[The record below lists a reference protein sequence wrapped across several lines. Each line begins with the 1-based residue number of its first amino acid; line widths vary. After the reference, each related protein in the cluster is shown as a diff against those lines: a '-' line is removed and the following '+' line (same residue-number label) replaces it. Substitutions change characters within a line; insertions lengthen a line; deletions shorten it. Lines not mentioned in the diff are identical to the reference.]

1 MKKIIFSAALLMGFA
16 VVSFAGNPK
25 DGKATATENTTE
37 TKAGQ
42 QLYWY
47 RVSYAT
53 NPNGIV
59 PANSPLEAYDEEAN
73 VNSPCDPGSE
83 RDCLRGF
90 PEAQTA
96 ETDAPGEGQIKT
108 DEE

>member
-1 MKKIIFSAALLMGFA
+1 MKKVIFSAALLMGVA
-16 VVSFAGNPK
+16 IISFAGNPK
-25 DGKATATENTTE
+25 DGKTNVGNATE

-47 RVSYAT
+47 KVSYAT
-53 NPNGIV
+53 DPNGIV
-59 PANSPLEAYDEEAN
+59 PANSPLVAHDEEAN
-73 VNSPCDPGSE
+73 VNSPCDAGSE

-90 PEAQTA
+90 QQAQTA
-96 ETDAPGEGQIKT
+96 ETDAPGDAQIKT